1 MVSSSPSQ
9 LISQSPNRILRLIAR
24 LDIKGANLIKGIHLE
39 GLRVVGDPQL
49 HAEKYYHDGAD
60 EIIYMDTVASLYGRN
75 NLIDVVTRTAEHVFV
90 PMTVGGGIRSVEDAR
105 SLLRAGADKVAIN
118 TAAIKDPTLISHLSD
133 VWGSSTI
140 VLSIEAKKTASG
152 KWEAYTDNGRERTG
166 LDVVQWAEQ
175 GAKLGAG
182 EIFLTSVDQEGTK
195 KGFDCE
201 LVNAVTNN
209 VDIPV
214 VASGGFGQLEHLKD
228 LMQFSRPTG
237 VAIADSLHY
246 NRFTFA
252 QIRDFCVS
260 NGIATRTQL
269 VNNSE
274 NKLINETA
282 RS

>member
-1 MVSSSPSQ
+1 MVSSLPSQ
-9 LISQSPNRILRLIAR
+9 VNSLTPRQILRIIAR

-39 GLRVVGDPQL
+39 GLRVVGDPQA
-49 HAEKYYHDGAD
+49 HAEKYYNDGAD

-75 NLIDVVTRTAEHVFV
+75 NLLDVVTRATEHVFV

-105 SLLRAGADKVAIN
+105 ALLRAGADKVAIN
-118 TAAIKDPTLISHLSD
+118 TAAVKDPSLITKISD

-140 VLSIEAKKTASG
+140 VLSIEAKQTAPG

-175 GAKLGAG
+175 GAQLGAG

-195 KGFDCE
+195 NGFDCQ
-201 LVNAVTNN
+201 LVGAVTKS

-214 VASGGFGQLEHLKD
+214 VASGGFGKLEHLKE
-228 LMQFSRPTG
+228 LMQVSKPTG

-246 NRFTFA
+246 KKFNFNE
-252 QIRDFCVS
+252 IRAFCIS
-260 NGIATRTQL
+260 NNIATRQR
-269 VNNSE
+269 SADE
-274 NKLINETA
+274 KINQ
-282 RS
+282 

>member
-1 MVSSSPSQ
+1 MVSSLPSQ
-9 LISQSPNRILRLIAR
+9 VSSLTPRQILRIIAR

-49 HAEKYYHDGAD
+49 HAEKYYNDGAD

-75 NLIDVVTRTAEHVFV
+75 NLLDVVTRAAEHVFV

-105 SLLRAGADKVAIN
+105 ALLRAGADKIAIN
-118 TAAIKDPTLISHLSD
+118 TAAVKDPSLITKISD

-140 VLSIEAKKTASG
+140 VLSIEAKQTAPG

-175 GAKLGAG
+175 GAQLGAG

-195 KGFDCE
+195 NGFDCQ
-201 LVNAVTNN
+201 LVSAVTKL
-209 VDIPV
+209 VDLPV
-214 VASGGFGQLEHLKD
+214 VASGGFGKLDHLKE
-228 LMQFSRPTG
+228 LMQVSKPTG

-246 NRFTFA
+246 KKFNFNE
-252 QIRDFCVS
+252 IRAFCVS
-260 NGIATRTQL
+260 NNIATRQ
-269 VNNSE
+269 
-274 NKLINETA
+274 
-282 RS
+282 RSADEKISQ

>member
-1 MVSSSPSQ
+1 MVSSLPSQ
-9 LISQSPNRILRLIAR
+9 VNSLTPRQILRIIAR

-39 GLRVVGDPQL
+39 GLRVVGDPQV
-49 HAEKYYHDGAD
+49 HAEKYYNDGAD

-75 NLIDVVTRTAEHVFV
+75 NLLDVVTRATEHVFV

-105 SLLRAGADKVAIN
+105 ALLRAGADKVAIN
-118 TAAIKDPTLISHLSD
+118 TAAVKDPSLVTKISD

-140 VLSIEAKKTASG
+140 VLSIEAKQTAPG

-175 GAKLGAG
+175 GAQLGAG

-195 KGFDCE
+195 NGFDCQ
-201 LVNAVTNN
+201 LVSAVTKL

-214 VASGGFGQLEHLKD
+214 VASGGFGKLEHLKE
-228 LMQFSRPTG
+228 LMQVSKPTG

-246 NRFTFA
+246 KKFNLNE
-252 QIRDFCVS
+252 IRAFCVS
-260 NGIATRTQL
+260 NNIATRQ
-269 VNNSE
+269 
-274 NKLINETA
+274 
-282 RS
+282 RSADEKISQ